1 MKYKSGSAFRRAL
14 EDHLRAQSRSGRLP
28 LFRLRKLVV
37 FDRLLARLNATS
49 PDSWVLKG
57 GFALQLHFGVRSRTT
72 KDIDLLLRRS
82 VSPAWDMLRQAGA
95 TELGDWFAFE
105 IGRPQ
110 AEALHDQGG
119 QRFPVHSLLDG
130 RTFERFHMDVGT
142 GDPVLEPPEI
152 LNTPDLLAFAEIDPV
167 PFPTYP
173 LTQQIA
179 EKLHAYTRRDEGTE
193 STRVRDLVDILLIAG
208 RSTFN
213 AGKLSA
219 AIHATFEARA
229 THALP
234 AQMPEPPSKWG
245 PPFRRSADELG
256 LAWKDLDEAAG
267 AARGFIDP
275 LLGDGSI
282 VQWDPKSWSWS

>member
-14 EDHLRAQSRSGRLP
+14 EHHLRAQSRGGLP

-49 PDSWVLKG
+49 PNAWVLKG

-72 KDIDLLLRRS
+72 KDIDLLMRHS
-82 VSPAWDMLRQAGA
+82 ASPAWDMLRQAGA
-95 TELGDWFAFE
+95 TDLGDWFAFE
-105 IGRPQ
+105 IGRPET
-110 AEALHDQGG
+110 EAPADQGG
-119 QRFPVHSLLDG
+119 QRFPVQSLLDS
-130 RTFERFHMDVGT
+130 RTFERFHVDVGT

-152 LNTPDLLAFAEIDPV
+152 LHTPDLLAFADIDPV

-179 EKLHAYTRRDEGTE
+179 EKLHAYTRKNEGTE
-193 STRVRDLVDILLIAG
+193 STRVRDLVDMLLIAG
-208 RSTFN
+208 RSTID

-234 AQMPEPPSKWG
+234 AQLPEPPSKWG
-245 PPFRRSADELG
+245 SPFRRSADELG
-256 LAWKDLDEAAG
+256 LTWSDLDEATD
-267 AARGFIDP
+267 AAQGFIDP
-275 LLGDGSI
+275 ILKGIGSA
-282 VQWDPKSWSWS
+282 QWDPEMWFWR

>member
-1 MKYKSGSAFRRAL
+1 MKYRSGSAFRRAL
-14 EDHLRAQSRSGRLP
+14 EDRLRSQSRSGGLP

-37 FDRLLARLNATS
+37 FDRFLARLNVTS
-49 PDSWVLKG
+49 PDAWVLKG

-72 KDIDLLLRRS
+72 KDIDLLMRNS
-82 VSPAWDMLRQAGA
+82 SSPAWDMLRQAGA
-95 TELGDWFAFE
+95 TDLGDWFAFE

-110 AEALHDQGG
+110 AESLDDHGG
-119 QRFPVHSLLDG
+119 QRFPVHSLLDS
-130 RTFERFHMDVGT
+130 RTFESFHVDVGT
-142 GDPVLEPPEI
+142 GDPILEPPEV
-152 LNTPDLLAFAEIDPV
+152 LNTTDILAFADIDPV

-179 EKLHAYTRRDEGTE
+179 EKLHAYTRKYEGTE
-193 STRVRDLVDILLIAG
+193 STRVRDLVDILLIAV
-208 RSTFN
+208 RSTFD

-229 THALP
+229 THTLP
-234 AQMPEPPSKWG
+234 AQLPEPPSKWE

-256 LAWKDLDEAAG
+256 LPWNDLDEGAE

-275 LLGDGSI
+275 LLRDDRI
-282 VQWDPKSWSWS
+282 AQWDPESWSWR